1 MAAPRNAAKAPE
13 RIRADVCVIGSGIV
27 GLINTIAMAK
37 RGLSVVCIDQPTEK
51 QQASYKVGESLLIY
65 SNAFLRILGELDEEL
80 GNSFHKEGFW
90 MAYGMEGRTSFDDGV
105 SEWGFESELP
115 QRWIDHYYDPRFARV
130 MFQDSQIVRP
140 EVEAVL
146 RQRARDT
153 NGVTYLDR
161 GLVRDVDLG
170 SGDGDHTLAWSS
182 RDRKEHGRIDA
193 RWIVDCSG
201 RTRLLAS
208 KFGHDKPARDGFATT
223 AAWGHFSGCTD
234 DLFDERWQYHFPDGV
249 VARREHNTLHLWGE
263 DYWIWVIRLAG
274 DQVSIGVT
282 FHRNRPPEEG
292 NAREVFWKIVRRYPV
307 LDWLREENQLEF
319 SAYKDVQR
327 VTDTFVSHR
336 RYAMV
341 GDASSII
348 DAYYSQGVSLSMVGS
363 WHIANIAQADVQEGR
378 LDTGYID
385 QVNRSLTADWRI
397 MRSMVQSKYSPAI
410 ADSRFFI
417 LDHLLDLTV
426 FGAAMLGRFRATR
439 WLMETD
445 GYTSA
450 ERDEHRRLRE
460 GLKERLYLS
469 QSAPW
474 HRIDPQRVATAIERW
489 HRGLERRARWRLEH
503 GETLP
508 ATKAGMRAYAALPG
522 IWRLPFVARLP
533 KADLTL
539 NARDEPEFTYVKGN
553 EYRPPL
559 MAVSGTLLVALIGA
573 GTAYD
578 IADTQARKLR
588 RAWRQLKGMRHA
600 KGMKSATCS
609 AEGAA
614 PGTE

>member
-1 MAAPRNAAKAPE
+1 MAAPRKAAEPQE

-27 GLINTIAMAK
+27 GLINTLAMAK
-37 RGLSVVCIDQPTEK
+37 RGLSVVCVDQPSEK

-65 SNAFLRILGELDEEL
+65 SNAFMRILGELDEEL
-80 GNSFHKEGFW
+80 NNSFQKDGFW
-90 MAYGMEGRTSFDDGV
+90 MAYGMEGRTSFDDSV

-130 MFQDSQIVRP
+130 MFKDSQIVRP
-140 EVEAVL
+140 EIEAVL
-146 RQRARDT
+146 RERVRAAD
-153 NGVTYLDR
+153 GVTFLDR
-161 GLVRDVDLG
+161 GLVREVELG
-170 SGDGDHTLAWSS
+170 SGEGDHVLSWSS
-182 RDRKEHGRIDA
+182 RDRSESGRIAA

-201 RTRLLAS
+201 RSRLLAK
-208 KFGHDKPARDGFATT
+208 KFGHDRPPRDDFATT
-223 AAWGHFSGCTD
+223 AAWAQFSGCTD
-234 DLFDERWQYHFPDGV
+234 DLFDERWEYHYPDGV
-249 VARREHNTLHLWGE
+249 VARRDRNTLHLWGE
-263 DYWIWVIRLAG
+263 NYWIWIIRLAG
-274 DQVSIGVT
+274 DRVSVGVT
-282 FHRNRPPEEG
+282 YHRGRPPEEG
-292 NAREVFWKIVRRYPV
+292 NAREVYWKILRRYPV
-307 LDWLREENQLEF
+307 LDWLQEDNVLEF
-319 SAYKDVQR
+319 SAYKDVQQ

-348 DAYYSQGVSLSMVGS
+348 DAYYSQGMSLSMVGS
-363 WHIANIAQADVQEGR
+363 WHIANIAQRDIQEKE
-378 LDTGYID
+378 LDTEYID
-385 QVNRSLTADWRI
+385 HVNRSLTADWRI

-445 GYTSA
+445 GHTSA
-450 ERDEHRRLRE
+450 EKDEHRHLRE
-460 GLKERLYLS
+460 GLKRRLYLS

-474 HRIDPQRVATAIERW
+474 HRMDPQRVATLIENW
-489 HRGLERRARWRLEH
+489 HRGLERRATWRLEN

-522 IWRLPFVARLP
+522 LWRLPFLDRLP

-559 MAVSGTLLVALIGA
+559 MAVSGTLLVALLGA

-578 IADTQARKLR
+578 IADTQMRKVR
-588 RAWRQLKGMRHA
+588 RTWRQIKKRR
-600 KGMKSATCS
+600 
-609 AEGAA
+609 
-614 PGTE
+614 